1 MQATRDFSH
10 YVKDLGSGLRH
21 IDLAVEGVNC
31 AGCMSK
37 IERGLS
43 AIPDVTLARVNLTDR
58 RVALEWKQGTLDPAR
73 FIDRLAELGYKAYP
87 FEKAGAEATEAEQSR
102 FLLRCLG
109 VAAFATMNVMMLSI
123 PVWSGN
129 VSDMLPEQ
137 RDFFHWL
144 SALIAL
150 PAAVYAG
157 QPFFRS
163 AFRAL
168 RAGGVNMD
176 VPISI
181 GVILALGMSVVETI
195 NHAEHAYFDAAI
207 MLLTFLL
214 VGRTLDQNMRRKT
227 RAVAGNLAALKAET
241 AAKFVGADEISE
253 VPVAAIHPGD
263 VVLLR
268 PGERCAVDGT
278 VIEGRSEI
286 DQSLITGETLYVAAE
301 QGIAVYA
308 GSLNIS
314 GALRVRVSAASEAT
328 LLSEI
333 TRLLDSALQARSRYM
348 RLADRA
354 SRLYA
359 PVVHAT
365 ALLTVLGWV
374 LAGASW
380 HDAIVTGVAVL
391 IITCPCALGL
401 AIPAVQ
407 TVASGAMFKSGVLLN
422 AGDAIERLA
431 EADHVI
437 FDKTGTLTLPELEVV
452 NAADIPA
459 DVFALAGQLA
469 LSSHHPVAV
478 AIAQASPA
486 KTPLIGAIEEPG
498 QGVRGT
504 IGGAEV
510 RLGRPTFCGAERLA
524 ENGALADPEASIVAF
539 RRGEDKYL
547 FHVRQGLR
555 PDAGAV
561 ISALKQRN
569 ITVEILSGDREP
581 AVRAA
586 ASVLGI
592 SEWRA
597 GVTPADK
604 IARIEAL
611 KGRGSKVLMVGD
623 GMNDAPSL
631 AAAYVSM
638 SPISAAHLSQAAA
651 DLVFLGKPLAPVVS
665 AIDLSRNALSIM
677 RQNLWLAVGYN
688 LLAVPIA
695 ISGVVTP
702 LIAAAAMSGSS
713 ILVML
718 NALRARSAR
727 GATRPTKANS
737 GFGSDPAL
745 RSGRA

>member
-10 YVKDLGSGLRH
+10 YVKDAGAGLSH
-21 IDLAVEGVNC
+21 IDLAVEGVSC

-58 RVALEWKQGTLDPAR
+58 RVALEWKQGALDPAR

-87 FEKAGAEATEAEQSR
+87 FETASAEAAEAEQSR
-102 FLLRCLG
+102 FLMRCLG
-109 VAAFATMNVMMLSI
+109 VAAFATMNVMMLSV

-129 VSDMLPEQ
+129 VSDMIPEQ

-150 PAAVYAG
+150 PAAAYAG

-168 RAGGVNMD
+168 RTGNVNMD
-176 VPISI
+176 VPISL
-181 GVILALGMSVVETI
+181 GVLLALGMSVFETVH
-195 NHAEHAYFDAAI
+195 HAEHTYFDAAI

-214 VGRTLDQNMRRKT
+214 VGRYLDQSMRQRT

-241 AAKFVGADEISE
+241 ATKFVGADEISE
-253 VPVAAIHPGD
+253 VPVAAIVPGD
-263 VVLLR
+263 IVLLR

-286 DQSLITGETLYVAAE
+286 DQSLITGETLYVAA
-301 QGIAVYA
+301 QHGTAVYA
-308 GSLNIS
+308 GSLNMT
-314 GALRVRVSAASEAT
+314 GTLRVRVSAASEAT
-328 LLSEI
+328 LLAEI
-333 TRLLDSALQARSRYM
+333 TRLLDNALQARSRYV

-354 SRLYA
+354 SRFYA

-365 ALLTVLGWV
+365 ALLTILGWM
-374 LAGASW
+374 LMGASW

-407 TVASGAMFKSGVLLN
+407 TVASGAMFKAGVLLN
-422 AGDAIERLA
+422 SGDSIERLA
-431 EADHVI
+431 EVDHVI

-452 NAADIPA
+452 NSSKVPEAALG
-459 DVFALAGQLA
+459 LAGQLA
-469 LSSHHPVAV
+469 LASHHPAAAAV
-478 AIAQASPA
+478 ARAAGARSP
-486 KTPLIGAIEEPG
+486 LRGAIEEPG

-504 IGGAEV
+504 FEGVEV
-510 RLGRPTFCGAERLA
+510 RLGRPSFCGAERLA
-524 ENGALADPEASIVAF
+524 DETHDLDPEASIVAF
-539 RRGEDKYL
+539 RCGEERYV
-547 FHVRQGLR
+547 FAVRQQLR
-555 PDAGAV
+555 ADARAV
-561 ISALKQRN
+561 VSALQQRH
-569 ITVEILSGDREP
+569 IAVEILSGDREQ
-581 AVRAA
+581 AVLAA
-586 ASVLGI
+586 ARALGI
-592 SEWRA
+592 REWRA

-604 IARIEAL
+604 IARIEDL
-611 KGRGSKVLMVGD
+611 KREGYKVMMVGD
-623 GMNDAPSL
+623 GLNDAPSL
-631 AAAYVSM
+631 AAAHVSM
-638 SPISAAHLSQAAA
+638 SPISAAHLSQATA
-651 DLVFLGKPLAPVVS
+651 DLVFLGRPLAPVVA
-665 AIDLSRNALSIM
+665 AIDFSRKALHLM

-713 ILVML
+713 LLVML
-718 NALRARSAR
+718 NALRARRVAQGEAR
-727 GATRPTKANS
+727 WK
-737 GFGSDPAL
+737 
-745 RSGRA
+745 